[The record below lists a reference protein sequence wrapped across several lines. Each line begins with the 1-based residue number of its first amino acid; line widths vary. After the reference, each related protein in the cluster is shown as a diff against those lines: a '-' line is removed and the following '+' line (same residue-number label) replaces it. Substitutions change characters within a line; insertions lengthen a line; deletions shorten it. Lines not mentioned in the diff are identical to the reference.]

1 MNIFKSCKKTITYLV
16 ILSMV
21 VAGVVPTSF
30 VKAEEENTS
39 ENTTEDSLIYKNIK
53 GQCGPQTYFQ
63 LEKDGT
69 LRITGTGEIDIEQFD
84 DLQNAEISDKVLKV
98 VMDNEITNIPDGMFK
113 NYKNIKEVELPNG
126 LEIIGKNA
134 FANCKS
140 LKEIVLLR
148 HISKVSDY
156 AFFNCTGLESVYI
169 FLTSNAKPNGG
180 YDKIP
185 CGTIEDNAFYGCN
198 NIKKI
203 TSAYTTNFPK
213 TWPDSVEEIHANPRS
228 GLASYAKE
236 HGITLIKFGSFAYQ
250 TWPDVG
256 ENVVGYTDGF
266 YFVGN
271 KGVVIKKDILPELGC
286 KTVIIGN
293 GVEGIEA
300 SGMSYKSEL
309 EYVYLPESIEY
320 IENYA
325 FQYDAKLKEIT
336 IPSKVPKIE
345 NHTFD
350 NCPELT
356 TMTIKNP
363 NIELAKKGMP
373 VNLKTIYGFKGS
385 TAETYAKENGI
396 DFISIDLDYENNDGE
411 TSDSTST
418 ETNDNVTTDNTTTE
432 TSGNVTTEA
441 TNNTSTES
449 GESETS
455 TTEENTPVGPT
466 ETTQNSTSDI
476 NPTEDAENQ
485 TTTDITATDKNTEDT
500 GNQPT
505 PEITTTDKNTENSGS
520 QETPDSTTT
529 SKNTEDTGGQTTS
542 DSTTTGKKPGN
553 TGSEETPEIT
563 TTDKNVEPTESQTTP
578 VVTTTDKNAESQTT
592 SVSATTSKKL
602 GSQTTSGR
610 NNTETTKGPFDITPS
625 GKFRIKS
632 VKELNYHS
640 VKLSW
645 KKIKN
650 GNSYKIY
657 KAQKDGQF
665 KLIGKTKS
673 NIFIDSKVKP
683 GKTYFYTIQAT
694 GKNNKVTWSVIWST
708 YVRGVPKKPKLT
720 LRKSKTIW
728 ILSWGVIKDNS
739 KGVEVYMRKGTQGK
753 FKKVKTIKNIKK
765 SKKKK
770 GATGM
775 TADVSRLKSGGTYF
789 FKIRTYAIV
798 NGRKIHSRWSKTRK
812 VKK

>member
-84 DLQNAEISDKVLKV
+84 DLQKAEISDKVLKV

-169 FLTSNAKPNGG
+169 FLTSNANPNGH
-180 YDKIP
+180 YDTIP
-185 CGTIEDNAFYGCN
+185 CGTIEENAFYGCN

-213 TWPDSVEEIHANPRS
+213 SWPDSVEEIHANFRS

-236 HGITLIKFGSFAYQ
+236 HGITLIKFESSEYQ

-271 KGVVIKKDILPELGC
+271 KGVIIKKTMLPELGC

-293 GVEGIEA
+293 GVEGIET
-300 SGMSYKSEL
+300 SGMSYKREL
-309 EYVYLPESIEY
+309 EYVYLPESIKY

-363 NIELAKKGMP
+363 NIKLAKKGMP
-373 VNLKTIYGFKGS
+373 MNLKTIYGFRNS
-385 TAETYAKENGI
+385 TAQQYAEENGI
-396 DFISIDLDYENNDGE
+396 EFISIDIDKEEE
-411 TSDSTST
+411 T
-418 ETNDNVTTDNTTTE
+418 TTTE
-432 TSGNVTTEA
+432 STTQATTITTTSQITTPELITDSITSETTAGSTTVPKISETVTDQKVETTENTTETEETTMNSTTVNVTSA
-441 TNNTSTES
+441 DVST
-449 GESETS
+449 
-455 TTEENTPVGPT
+455 TTEESKTN
-466 ETTQNSTSDI
+466 ESFSEESTSDL
-476 NPTEDAENQ
+476 
-485 TTTDITATDKNTEDT
+485 
-500 GNQPT
+500 
-505 PEITTTDKNTENSGS
+505 TTDKIF
-520 QETPDSTTT
+520 STTII
-529 SKNTEDTGGQTTS
+529 TEKQS
-542 DSTTTGKKPGN
+542 F
-553 TGSEETPEIT
+553 E
-563 TTDKNVEPTESQTTP
+563 
-578 VVTTTDKNAESQTT
+578 VVTSGETGRKE
-592 SVSATTSKKL
+592 KL
-602 GSQTTSGR
+602 SLSR
-610 NNTETTKGPFDITPS
+610 
-625 GKFRIKS
+625 
-632 VKELNYHS
+632 VKEKNYHT
-640 VKLSW
+640 VRLIW
-645 KKIKN
+645 KKINTSKD
-650 GNSYKIY
+650 YEIY
-657 KAQKDGQF
+657 RAEKKSGKYISVK
-665 KLIGKTKS
+665 KLKS
-673 NIFIDSKVKP
+673 GVYSDSKVKA
-683 GKTYFYTIQAT
+683 GKKYFYKIKTT
-694 GKNNKVTWSVIWST
+694 SNDGKVIWSGT
-708 YVRGVPKKPKLT
+708 KEIYVKGTPNRPKLSIKKT
-720 LRKSKTIW
+720 KSKWT
-728 ILSWGVIKDNS
+728 LTWGIIGDNS
-739 KGVEVYMRKGTQGK
+739 KGLQVYMKTSKKGK
-753 FKKVKTIKNIKK
+753 FVKVNEVNKLKKKRNKKGITGMSGSRSSLDKKV
-765 SKKKK
+765 
-770 GATGM
+770 
-775 TADVSRLKSGGTYF
+775 TYF
-789 FKIRTYAIV
+789 FKVRTYAVV
-798 NGRKIHSRWSKTRK
+798 NGKKVYSRWSK
-812 VKK
+812 VKKMKG

>member
-1 MNIFKSCKKTITYLV
+1 
-16 ILSMV
+16 
-21 VAGVVPTSF
+21 
-30 VKAEEENTS
+30 
-39 ENTTEDSLIYKNIK
+39 
-53 GQCGPQTYFQ
+53 
-63 LEKDGT
+63 
-69 LRITGTGEIDIEQFD
+69 
-84 DLQNAEISDKVLKV
+84 
-98 VMDNEITNIPDGMFK
+98 
-113 NYKNIKEVELPNG
+113 
-126 LEIIGKNA
+126 
-134 FANCKS
+134 
-140 LKEIVLLR
+140 
-148 HISKVSDY
+148 
-156 AFFNCTGLESVYI
+156 
-169 FLTSNAKPNGG
+169 
-180 YDKIP
+180 
-185 CGTIEDNAFYGCN
+185 
-198 NIKKI
+198 
-203 TSAYTTNFPK
+203 
-213 TWPDSVEEIHANPRS
+213 
-228 GLASYAKE
+228 
-236 HGITLIKFGSFAYQ
+236 
-250 TWPDVG
+250 
-256 ENVVGYTDGF
+256 
-266 YFVGN
+266 
-271 KGVVIKKDILPELGC
+271 
-286 KTVIIGN
+286 
-293 GVEGIEA
+293 
-300 SGMSYKSEL
+300 
-309 EYVYLPESIEY
+309 

-373 VNLKTIYGFKGS
+373 MNLKTIYGFKGS

-432 TSGNVTTEA
+432 TSGNVTTEV

-466 ETTQNSTSDI
+466 ETTPNSTSDI
-476 NPTEDAENQ
+476 NPTENAENQ

-520 QETPDSTTT
+520 QETPEITTT

-553 TGSEETPEIT
+553 
-563 TTDKNVEPTESQTTP
+563 
-578 VVTTTDKNAESQTT
+578 
-592 SVSATTSKKL
+592 
-602 GSQTTSGR
+602 QTTSGR

-728 ILSWGVIKDNS
+728 ILTWGVIKDNS

-775 TADVSRLKSGGTYF
+775 TADVSRLKSKGTYF

>member
-30 VKAEEENTS
+30 VKAEEENTL

-84 DLQNAEISDKVLKV
+84 DLQKAEISDKVLKV

-134 FANCKS
+134 FANCES
-140 LKEIVLLR
+140 LKEIVLLK

-169 FLTSNAKPNGG
+169 FLSSNANPNGH

-185 CGTIEDNAFYGCN
+185 CGTIEENAFYGCN

-213 TWPDSVEEIHANPRS
+213 SWPDSVEEIHANSRS

-236 HGITLIKFGSFAYQ
+236 HGITLIKFENSEYQ

-271 KGVVIKKDILPELGC
+271 KGVIIKKDILPELGC

-300 SGMSYKSEL
+300 SGMSNKREL

-363 NIELAKKGMP
+363 NIKLAKKGMP
-373 VNLKTIYGFKGS
+373 MNLKTIYGFRNS
-385 TAETYAKENGI
+385 TAQQYAEENGI
-396 DFISIDLDYENNDGE
+396 EFISIDIDKEEE
-411 TSDSTST
+411 T
-418 ETNDNVTTDNTTTE
+418 TTTE
-432 TSGNVTTEA
+432 STTQATTITTTSQITTPELITDPITSETTAGSTTVPKISETVTDQKVETTENTTETEETTMNSTTVNVTSA
-441 TNNTSTES
+441 DVST
-449 GESETS
+449 
-455 TTEENTPVGPT
+455 TTEE
-466 ETTQNSTSDI
+466 
-476 NPTEDAENQ
+476 
-485 TTTDITATDKNTEDT
+485 
-500 GNQPT
+500 
-505 PEITTTDKNTENSGS
+505 
-520 QETPDSTTT
+520 
-529 SKNTEDTGGQTTS
+529 SKTNESFSEESTS
-542 DSTTTGKKPGN
+542 DSTTDKIFST
-553 TGSEETPEIT
+553 TIIT
-563 TTDKNVEPTESQTTP
+563 EKQSFE
-578 VVTTTDKNAESQTT
+578 VVTSGETDRKE
-592 SVSATTSKKL
+592 KL
-602 GSQTTSGR
+602 SLS
-610 NNTETTKGPFDITPS
+610 
-625 GKFRIKS
+625 S
-632 VKELNYHS
+632 VKEKNYHT
-640 VKLSW
+640 VKLTW
-645 KKIKN
+645 KKINTSKD
-650 GNSYKIY
+650 YEIY
-657 KAQKDGQF
+657 RAEKKSGKYISVK
-665 KLIGKTKS
+665 KLKS
-673 NIFIDSKVKP
+673 GVCFDSKVKA
-683 GKTYFYTIQAT
+683 GKKYFYKIKTT
-694 GKNNKVTWSVIWST
+694 SNDGKVIWSGT
-708 YVRGVPKKPKLT
+708 KAIYVKGTPNRPKLSIKKT
-720 LRKSKTIW
+720 KSKWT
-728 ILSWGVIKDNS
+728 LTWGIIGDNS
-739 KGVEVYMRKGTQGK
+739 KGLQAYMKTSKKGK
-753 FKKVKTIKNIKK
+753 FVKVNEVNKL
-765 SKKKK
+765 KKKK
-770 GATGM
+770 NKKGITGM
-775 TADVSRLKSGGTYF
+775 SGSRSSLDKKVTYF
-789 FKIRTYAIV
+789 FKVRTYAVV
-798 NGRKIHSRWSKTRK
+798 NGKKVYSRWSK
-812 VKK
+812 VKKMKG

>member
-30 VKAEEENTS
+30 VKAEEENTL

-84 DLQNAEISDKVLKV
+84 DLQRAEISDKVLKV

-113 NYKNIKEVELPNG
+113 NYKNIKEVELSNG

-134 FANCKS
+134 FANCES
-140 LKEIVLLR
+140 LKEIVLLK

-169 FLTSNAKPNGG
+169 FLSSNANPNGH

-185 CGTIEDNAFYGCN
+185 CGTIEENAFYGCN
-198 NIKKI
+198 NMKDV
-203 TSAYTTNFPK
+203 TTGYAVNFPK
-213 TWPDSVEEIHANPRS
+213 SWPDSVEKMRLNY
-228 GLASYAKE
+228 GLTGYAEE
-236 HGITLIKFGSFAYQ
+236 HGITIIRFSYEGYN
-250 TWPDVG
+250 TWPDGG

-271 KGVVIKKDILPELGC
+271 KGVIIKKDILPELGC

-293 GVEGIEA
+293 GVEGIET
-300 SGMSYKSEL
+300 SGMSYKREL

-373 VNLKTIYGFKGS
+373 MNLKTIYGFKGS

-396 DFISIDLDYENNDGE
+396 DFISIDLDYENNEGE

-418 ETNDNVTTDNTTTE
+418 EANDNVTTDNTTTE

-455 TTEENTPVGPT
+455 TTEENTLVGPT

-485 TTTDITATDKNTEDT
+485 TTTDITATDKNTE
-500 GNQPT
+500 
-505 PEITTTDKNTENSGS
+505 NSGS

-529 SKNTEDTGGQTTS
+529 SKNTEGTGGQTTPIS
-542 DSTTTGKKPGN
+542 ATTGKKPGN
-553 TGSEETPEIT
+553 
-563 TTDKNVEPTESQTTP
+563 
-578 VVTTTDKNAESQTT
+578 
-592 SVSATTSKKL
+592 
-602 GSQTTSGR
+602 QTTSGR

-673 NIFIDSKVKP
+673 NIFIDSNVKP

-728 ILSWGVIKDNS
+728 ILTWGVIKDNS

-775 TADVSRLKSGGTYF
+775 TADVSRLKSKGTYF

>member
-16 ILSMV
+16 ILSMI

-84 DLQNAEISDKVLKV
+84 DLQKAEISDKVLKV

-169 FLTSNAKPNGG
+169 FLTSNANPNGH

-185 CGTIEDNAFYGCN
+185 CGTIEENAFYGCN

-213 TWPDSVEEIHANPRS
+213 SWPDSVEEIHANSRS

-236 HGITLIKFGSFAYQ
+236 HGITLIKFENSEYQ

-271 KGVVIKKDILPELGC
+271 KGVIIKKDILPELGC

-300 SGMSYKSEL
+300 SGMSNKREL

-350 NCPELT
+350 NCSELT

-373 VNLKTIYGFKGS
+373 MNLKTIYGFRNS
-385 TAETYAKENGI
+385 TAQQYAEENGI
-396 DFISIDLDYENNDGE
+396 EFISIDIDKEEE
-411 TSDSTST
+411 T
-418 ETNDNVTTDNTTTE
+418 TTTE
-432 TSGNVTTEA
+432 STTQATTITTTSQITTPELITDPITSETTAGSTTVPKISETVTDQKVETTENTTETEETTMNSTTVNVTSA
-441 TNNTSTES
+441 DVST
-449 GESETS
+449 
-455 TTEENTPVGPT
+455 TTEE
-466 ETTQNSTSDI
+466 
-476 NPTEDAENQ
+476 
-485 TTTDITATDKNTEDT
+485 
-500 GNQPT
+500 
-505 PEITTTDKNTENSGS
+505 
-520 QETPDSTTT
+520 
-529 SKNTEDTGGQTTS
+529 SKTNESFSEESTS
-542 DSTTTGKKPGN
+542 DSTTDKIFST
-553 TGSEETPEIT
+553 TIIT
-563 TTDKNVEPTESQTTP
+563 EKQSFE
-578 VVTTTDKNAESQTT
+578 VVTSGETDRKE
-592 SVSATTSKKL
+592 KL
-602 GSQTTSGR
+602 SLS
-610 NNTETTKGPFDITPS
+610 
-625 GKFRIKS
+625 S
-632 VKELNYHS
+632 VKEKNYHT
-640 VKLSW
+640 VKLTW
-645 KKIKN
+645 KKINTSKD
-650 GNSYKIY
+650 YEIY
-657 KAQKDGQF
+657 RAEKKSGKYISVK
-665 KLIGKTKS
+665 KLKS
-673 NIFIDSKVKP
+673 GVYSDSKVKA
-683 GKTYFYTIQAT
+683 GKKYLYKIKTTSND
-694 GKNNKVTWSVIWST
+694 GKVIWSGT
-708 YVRGVPKKPKLT
+708 KAIYVKGTPNRPKLSIKKT
-720 LRKSKTIW
+720 KSKWT
-728 ILSWGVIKDNS
+728 LTWGIIGDNS
-739 KGVEVYMRKGTQGK
+739 KGLQAYMKTSKKGK
-753 FKKVKTIKNIKK
+753 FVKVNEVNKL
-765 SKKKK
+765 KKKK
-770 GATGM
+770 NKKGITGM
-775 TADVSRLKSGGTYF
+775 SGSRSSLDKKVTYF
-789 FKIRTYAIV
+789 FKVRTYAVV
-798 NGRKIHSRWSKTRK
+798 NGKKVYSRWSK
-812 VKK
+812 VKKMKG

>member
-1 MNIFKSCKKTITYLV
+1 MISYLLIV
-16 ILSMV
+16 CMV
-21 VAGVVPTSF
+21 VTYALPNSL
-30 VKAEEENTS
+30 VKAKENKIS
-39 ENTTEDSLIYKNIK
+39 
-53 GQCGPQTYFQ
+53 GQCGPTAYFQ

-69 LRITGTGEIDIEQFD
+69 LRITGSGYIDINQFQ
-84 DLQNAEISDKVLKV
+84 DLQDAHLEDKTIRIVLEKDIKNVPDEI
-98 VMDNEITNIPDGMFK
+98 FK
-113 NYKNIKEVELPNG
+113 NYTKVVEVELPNH
-126 LEIIGKNA
+126 LETIGKNS
-134 FANCKS
+134 FANCTA
-140 LKEIVLLR
+140 LKEIILPRWLKTVD
-148 HISKVSDY
+148 DY
-156 AFFNCTGLESVYI
+156 AFFNCTSLESVYMLLCTYTKSYI
-169 FLTSNAKPNGG
+169 NYEA
-180 YDKIP
+180 
-185 CGTIEDNAFYGCN
+185 GTISDYAFYGCN
-198 NIKKI
+198 NIKVVLTGVSQPSKMPQQWPETIEKAYGNKRCKI
-203 TSAYTTNFPK
+203 WQYT
-213 TWPDSVEEIHANPRS
+213 
-228 GLASYAKE
+228 
-236 HGITLIKFGSFAYQ
+236 
-250 TWPDVG
+250 G
-256 ENVVGYTDGF
+256 ENVEKIKLSAASTPSDSINYIIFGDELSIINNEGVIDTEISCNSKKVIVCGDITAIEEGGFKNYT
-266 YFVGN
+266 N
-271 KGVVIKKDILPELGC
+271 
-286 KTVIIGN
+286 
-293 GVEGIEA
+293 
-300 SGMSYKSEL
+300 L
-309 EYVYLPESIEY
+309 EEIYLPESIER
-320 IENYA
+320 IEYGA
-325 FQYDAKLKEIT
+325 FRGDSKLKEIT
-336 IPSKVPKIE
+336 IPSKVTKIAGKA
-345 NHTFD
+345 FD
-350 NCPELT
+350 ECTSLT

-363 NIELAKKGMP
+363 NIEIAKENMP
-373 VNLKTIYGFKGS
+373 VNLKTIYGFKDS

-411 TSDSTST
+411 TETSATTTGTNSDGTT
-418 ETNDNVTTDNTTTE
+418 GVTDSTTE
-432 TSGNVTTEA
+432 TSSDISTGA
-441 TNNTSTES
+441 TES
-449 GESETS
+449 GELETS
-455 TTEENTPVGPT
+455 TTKDNTSVKPT
-466 ETTQNSTSDI
+466 VT
-476 NPTEDAENQ
+476 
-485 TTTDITATDKNTEDT
+485 
-500 GNQPT
+500 
-505 PEITTTDKNTENSGS
+505 TENRTSNI
-520 QETPDSTTT
+520 STTENIE
-529 SKNTEDTGGQTTS
+529 SQ
-542 DSTTTGKKPGN
+542 P
-553 TGSEETPEIT
+553 TPEIT
-563 TTDKNVEPTESQTTP
+563 TTDKNVEPT
-578 VVTTTDKNAESQTT
+578 ESQTT

-775 TADVSRLKSGGTYF
+775 TADVSRLKSKGTYF

>member
-1 MNIFKSCKKTITYLV
+1 MYFKNTSCKEQMKILKNRKMISYLLIV
-16 ILSMV
+16 FMV
-21 VAGVVPTSF
+21 VTYALPNSL
-30 VKAEEENTS
+30 VKAKENKIS
-39 ENTTEDSLIYKNIK
+39 
-53 GQCGPQTYFQ
+53 GQCGPTAYFQ

-69 LRITGTGEIDIEQFD
+69 LRITGSGYIDINQFQ
-84 DLQNAEISDKVLKV
+84 DLQDAHLEDKTIRIVLEKDIKNVPDEI
-98 VMDNEITNIPDGMFK
+98 FK
-113 NYKNIKEVELPNG
+113 NYTKVVEVELPNH
-126 LEIIGKNA
+126 LETIGKNS
-134 FANCKS
+134 FANCTA
-140 LKEIVLLR
+140 LKEIILPRWLKTVD
-148 HISKVSDY
+148 DY
-156 AFFNCTGLESVYI
+156 AFFNCTSLESVYM
-169 FLTSNAKPNGG
+169 LLCTYTKSYTNYEA
-180 YDKIP
+180 
-185 CGTIEDNAFYGCN
+185 GTISDYAFYGCN
-198 NIKKI
+198 NIKVVLTGVSQPSKMPQQWPETIEKAYGNKRCKI
-203 TSAYTTNFPK
+203 WQYT
-213 TWPDSVEEIHANPRS
+213 
-228 GLASYAKE
+228 
-236 HGITLIKFGSFAYQ
+236 
-250 TWPDVG
+250 G
-256 ENVVGYTDGF
+256 ENVEKIKLSAASTPSDSINYVIFGDELSIINNEGVIDTEISCNSKKVIVCGDITAIEEGGFKNYT
-266 YFVGN
+266 N
-271 KGVVIKKDILPELGC
+271 
-286 KTVIIGN
+286 
-293 GVEGIEA
+293 
-300 SGMSYKSEL
+300 L
-309 EYVYLPESIEY
+309 EEIYLPESIER
-320 IENYA
+320 IEYGA
-325 FQYDAKLKEIT
+325 FRDDSKLKEIT

-350 NCPELT
+350 NCSELT

-411 TSDSTST
+411 TETSATTTGTNSDGTT
-418 ETNDNVTTDNTTTE
+418 GVTDSTTE
-432 TSGNVTTEA
+432 TSSDVSTGTTETKSNISTGA
-441 TNNTSTES
+441 TES

-455 TTEENTPVGPT
+455 TTKDNTPVKPT
-466 ETTQNSTSDI
+466 VT
-476 NPTEDAENQ
+476 
-485 TTTDITATDKNTEDT
+485 
-500 GNQPT
+500 
-505 PEITTTDKNTENSGS
+505 TENRTSNI
-520 QETPDSTTT
+520 STTENIE
-529 SKNTEDTGGQTTS
+529 SQT
-542 DSTTTGKKPGN
+542 
-553 TGSEETPEIT
+553 TPEIT

-602 GSQTTSGR
+602 GSQTTSGS

-683 GKTYFYTIQAT
+683 DKTYFYTIQAT

-775 TADVSRLKSGGTYF
+775 TADVSRLKSKGTYF

>member
-30 VKAEEENTS
+30 VKAEEENTL

-84 DLQNAEISDKVLKV
+84 DLQRAEISDKVLKV

-113 NYKNIKEVELPNG
+113 NYKNIKEVELSNG

-134 FANCKS
+134 FANCES
-140 LKEIVLLR
+140 LKEIVLLK

-169 FLTSNAKPNGG
+169 FLSSNANPNGH

-185 CGTIEDNAFYGCN
+185 CGTIEENAFYGCN
-198 NIKKI
+198 NMKDV
-203 TSAYTTNFPK
+203 TTGYAVNFPK
-213 TWPDSVEEIHANPRS
+213 SWPDSVEKMRLNY
-228 GLASYAKE
+228 GLTGYAEE
-236 HGITLIKFGSFAYQ
+236 HGITIIRFSYEGYN
-250 TWPDVG
+250 TWPDGG

-271 KGVVIKKDILPELGC
+271 KGVIIKKDILPELGC

-293 GVEGIEA
+293 GVEGIET
-300 SGMSYKSEL
+300 SGMSYKREL

-373 VNLKTIYGFKGS
+373 MNLKTIYGFKGS

-396 DFISIDLDYENNDGE
+396 DFISIDLDYENNEGE

-418 ETNDNVTTDNTTTE
+418 EANDNVTTDNTTTE

-455 TTEENTPVGPT
+455 TTEENTLVGPT

-485 TTTDITATDKNTEDT
+485 TTTDITATDKNTE
-500 GNQPT
+500 
-505 PEITTTDKNTENSGS
+505 NSGS

-529 SKNTEDTGGQTTS
+529 SKNTEGTGGQTTPIS
-542 DSTTTGKKPGN
+542 ATTGKKPGN
-553 TGSEETPEIT
+553 
-563 TTDKNVEPTESQTTP
+563 
-578 VVTTTDKNAESQTT
+578 
-592 SVSATTSKKL
+592 
-602 GSQTTSGR
+602 QTTSGR

-683 GKTYFYTIQAT
+683 GKTYFYTIQST

-728 ILSWGVIKDNS
+728 ILTWGVIKDNS

-775 TADVSRLKSGGTYF
+775 TADVSRLKSKGTYF